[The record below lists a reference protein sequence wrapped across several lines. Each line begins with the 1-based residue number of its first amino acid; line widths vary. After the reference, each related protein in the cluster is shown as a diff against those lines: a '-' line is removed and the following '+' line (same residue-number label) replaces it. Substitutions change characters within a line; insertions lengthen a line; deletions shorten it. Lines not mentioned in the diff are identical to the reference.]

1 LGYSARYH
9 AASLAA
15 VFIALAV
22 GILIGAGLGGN
33 ILNDTEKSLQNSQR
47 SDLENARSQADDLR
61 TQLAREH
68 EFDDAI
74 YPALVG
80 DRLAGSRVGVIAL
93 GDLPGGI
100 SDDIQTALDPT
111 GADLAQVSVV
121 RSPPNTE
128 ELARQLKGSGFGP
141 IAKDPARLEALGRRL
156 GQQLARGHG
165 QLLQRTR
172 EVLLSRSSGEGKQL
186 DRVVLVRVVP
196 SDATPQERAQID
208 AFDTGIV
215 NGVRVTGLHA
225 VAVEDTGADPSSIPW
240 FSGHEVATVD
250 DIDLTAGR
258 VAMVFALLG
267 ANGDFGIKGSADQL
281 LPELLVPTG
290 SGAGS
295 GR

>member
-33 ILNDTEKSLQNSQR
+33 LLNDTEKSLQDSLR
-47 SDLENARSQADDLR
+47 SDLENARSQSDDLR
-61 TQLAREH
+61 AQLAREH
-68 EFDDAI
+68 EFEDQV
-74 YPALVG
+74 YPVLVG

-93 GDLPGGI
+93 GDLPGGV
-100 SDDIQTALDPT
+100 SDDIQTALEPT

-121 RSPPNTE
+121 RSPPNAE

-172 EVLLSRSSGEGKQL
+172 EVLLSRSSGEGKDL
-186 DRVVLVRVVP
+186 DRVVLVRRVP
-196 SDATPQERAQID
+196 SDASPDQRAQID

-215 NGVRVTGLHA
+215 DGVRSTGLNA
-225 VAVEDTGADPSSIPW
+225 VAVEDTGAEPSSVPW
-240 FSGHEVATVD
+240 FASHDVATVD
-250 DIDLTAGR
+250 DVDSVAGK

-267 ANGDFGIKGSADQL
+267 ANGDFGVKDTADRL
-281 LPELLVPTG
+281 LPELLVPSG
-290 SGAGS
+290 SNGQ
-295 GR
+295 

>member
-33 ILNDTEKSLQNSQR
+33 LLNDTEKRLQDSLR
-47 SDLENARSQADDLR
+47 SDLEDARSQSDDLR
-61 TQLAREH
+61 AELAREH
-68 EFDDAI
+68 EFEDQV
-74 YPALVG
+74 YPVLVG
-80 DRLAGSRVGVIAL
+80 DRLAGSSVGVIAL
-93 GDLPGGI
+93 GDLPGGV
-100 SDDIQTALDPT
+100 SDEIQTALEPT

-121 RSPPNTE
+121 RSPPNAE

-172 EVLLSRSSGEGKQL
+172 EVLLSRSSGEGKDL
-186 DRVVLVRVVP
+186 DRVVLVRSLP
-196 SDATPQERAQID
+196 SDISPEQRAQID

-215 NGVRVTGLHA
+215 DGVRSTGLNA
-225 VAVEDTGADPSSIPW
+225 VAVEETGAEESSVPW
-240 FSGHEVATVD
+240 FASNDVATVD
-250 DIDLTAGR
+250 DVDAVAGK

-267 ANGDFGIKGSADQL
+267 ANGDFGVKDTADSL
-281 LPELLVPTG
+281 LPELLVP
-290 SGAGS
+290 SGTS
-295 GR
+295 GQ

>member
-33 ILNDTEKSLQNSQR
+33 LLNDTEKSLQDSLR
-47 SDLENARSQADDLR
+47 SDLENARSQSDDLR
-61 TQLAREH
+61 AQLAREH
-68 EFDDAI
+68 EFEDQV
-74 YPALVG
+74 YPVLVG

-93 GDLPGGI
+93 GDLPGGV
-100 SDDIQTALDPT
+100 SDDIQTALEPT

-121 RSPPNTE
+121 RSPPNAD

-141 IAKDPARLEALGRRL
+141 IAKDSARLEALGRRL

-172 EVLLSRSSGEGKQL
+172 EVLLSRSSGEGKDL
-186 DRVVLVRVVP
+186 DRVVLVRSVP
-196 SDATPQERAQID
+196 SDASPDQRAQID

-215 NGVRVTGLHA
+215 DGVRSTGLNA
-225 VAVEDTGADPSSIPW
+225 VAVEDTGAEQSSVPW
-240 FSGHEVATVD
+240 FARQDVATVD
-250 DIDLTAGR
+250 DVDAVAGK

-267 ANGDFGIKGSADQL
+267 ANGDFGVKDTANSL
-281 LPELLVPTG
+281 LPELLVPSG
-290 SGAGS
+290 SNGQ
-295 GR
+295 

>member
-33 ILNDTEKSLQNSQR
+33 LLNDTEKRLQDSLR
-47 SDLENARSQADDLR
+47 SDLENARSQSDDLR
-61 TQLAREH
+61 AQLAREH
-68 EFDDAI
+68 EFEDQV
-74 YPALVG
+74 YPVLVG
-80 DRLAGSRVGVIAL
+80 DRLAGSSVGVIAL
-93 GDLPGGI
+93 GDLPGGV
-100 SDDIQTALDPT
+100 SDEIQAALEPT

-121 RSPPNTE
+121 RSPPNAD

-172 EVLLSRSSGEGKQL
+172 EVLLSRSSGEGKDL
-186 DRVVLVRVVP
+186 DRVVLVRSLP
-196 SDATPQERAQID
+196 SDTSPDQRAQID

-215 NGVRVTGLHA
+215 DGVRSSGLNA
-225 VAVEDTGADPSSIPW
+225 VAVEDTATEDSSVPW
-240 FSGHEVATVD
+240 FASHDVATVD
-250 DIDLTAGR
+250 DVDAAAGK

-267 ANGDFGIKGSADQL
+267 ANGDFGIKDTADSL
-281 LPELLVPTG
+281 LPELLVP
-290 SGAGS
+290 SGTS
-295 GR
+295 GQ

>member
-33 ILNDTEKSLQNSQR
+33 LLNDTEKRLQDSLR
-47 SDLENARSQADDLR
+47 SDLENARSQSDDLR
-61 TQLAREH
+61 AQLAREH
-68 EFDDAI
+68 EFEDQV
-74 YPALVG
+74 YPVLVG
-80 DRLAGSRVGVIAL
+80 DRLAGSSVGVIAL
-93 GDLPGGI
+93 GDLPGGV
-100 SDDIQTALDPT
+100 SDEIQTALEPT

-121 RSPPNTE
+121 RSPPNAE
-128 ELARQLKGSGFGP
+128 DLARQLKGSGFGP

-172 EVLLSRSSGEGKQL
+172 EVLLSRSSGEGKDL
-186 DRVVLVRVVP
+186 DRVVLVRSLP
-196 SDATPQERAQID
+196 SDTSPEQRAQID

-215 NGVRVTGLHA
+215 EGVRSTGLNA
-225 VAVEDTGADPSSIPW
+225 VAVEETGAEESSVPW
-240 FSGHEVATVD
+240 FASHDVATVD
-250 DIDLTAGR
+250 DVDAVAGK

-267 ANGDFGIKGSADQL
+267 ANGDFGVKETADSL
-281 LPELLVPTG
+281 LPELLVP
-290 SGAGS
+290 SGTS
-295 GR
+295 GQ